1 MSVTPNTK
9 LLSGP
14 RGARLL
20 FALLALGLAAALATL
35 PVSGGA
41 LWAVALLAA
50 AVVVLAVT
58 GGAGAGGT
66 ASTAVSTIS
75 GASSGG
81 HQAELVDR
89 FEAAGQRWRQH
100 IVMVQEQMREATDQ
114 LLGGFTNILSELDQ
128 ITQPG
133 GSDAD
138 IDQRAAMLEA
148 CEQDLKRLTQNF
160 HGIMA
165 QRNQVL
171 TTMAG
176 LDKAAS
182 GLRSMAADVALI
194 ARQTNL
200 LSLNATIEAAR
211 AGESGRG
218 FAVVAAE
225 VRRLSAASGET
236 GRRIGDQ
243 VGEFEAQVHRTLTDT
258 SSSVEDEQ
266 ALIRGSEQTVTNV
279 IDRVDGTVRSLH
291 ERAHELAE
299 RSAQVRNE
307 VEQLMVAFQF
317 QDRVK
322 QILDQVI
329 QSMERSIERLRDD
342 LAAGRIPTEQD
353 WDALL
358 TEGYTT
364 LEQHGIG
371 NAVPQASSQATFF

>member
-1 MSVTPNTK
+1 MSTPQK
-9 LLSGP
+9 ILSGA

-20 FALLALGLAAALATL
+20 FALLAVGLAVALAALDV
-35 PVSGGA
+35 PHGA
-41 LWAVALLAA
+41 WWGLALLAA
-50 AVVVLAVT
+50 AVLILAV
-58 GGAGAGGT
+58 
-66 ASTAVSTIS
+66 S
-75 GASSGG
+75 GARTGQGGSSVALPVPAPSG
-81 HQAELVDR
+81 AASMELIDR
-89 FEAAGQRWRQH
+89 VEAAGRRWRQH
-100 IVMVQEQMREATDQ
+100 IEMVQAQMREATDQ
-114 LLGGFTNILSELDQ
+114 LLGGFSNILSELDQ

-133 GSDAD
+133 AGDAD

-165 QRNQVL
+165 QRDQVL
-171 TTMAG
+171 NTMSG
-176 LDKAAS
+176 LDKAAG

-236 GRRIGDQ
+236 GRRIGEQ
-243 VGEFEAQVHRTLTDT
+243 VGEFESQVHRTLTDT

-266 ALIRGSEQTVTNV
+266 ALIRGSEQTVANV
-279 IDRVDGTVRSLH
+279 IERVDGTVRGLH

-299 RSAQVRNE
+299 RSAQVRSE
-307 VEQLMVAFQF
+307 VEQLMIAFQF
-317 QDRVK
+317 QDRVQ
-322 QILDQVI
+322 QILDQVN
-329 QSMERSIERLRDD
+329 QSIERSVARLRQDM
-342 LAAGRIPTEQD
+342 AEGRTPSQEE

-358 TEGYTT
+358 SEGYTT

-371 NAVPQASSQATFF
+371 QGVPQASSQATFF